1 MAKNFREGREMMEK
15 TRLAVEK
22 KALERKSK
30 LAQKEEALREEE
42 GEAVDESLDEK
53 TGDEDIRTD
62 IGGSESEDLDP
73 FEQTSKSIEVGKI
86 VVK

>member
-1 MAKNFREGREMMEK
+1 MEK

-42 GEAVDESLDEK
+42 SEAVEEVLMKKRWTRIYD
-53 TGDEDIRTD
+53 
-62 IGGSESEDLDP
+62 
-73 FEQTSKSIEVGKI
+73 QTLGALNPRI
-86 VVK
+86 

>member
-1 MAKNFREGREMMEK
+1 M
-15 TRLAVEK
+15 
-22 KALERKSK
+22 
-30 LAQKEEALREEE
+30 AQKEEALREEE

-73 FEQTSKSIEVGKI
+73 FEQRLNRLRSGK
-86 VVK
+86 

>member
-1 MAKNFREGREMMEK
+1 MVIGASIAFAWMAKNFREGREMMEK

-42 GEAVDESLDEK
+42 SEAVEESLDEK
-53 TGDEDIRTD
+53 TVDKDIRSD
-62 IGGSESEDLDP
+62 IGSSESEDLDP
-73 FEQTSKSIEVGKI
+73 FEHV
-86 VVK
+86 